1 MSKNQPCMVIHSVRE
16 DGGRFRPSDWVER
29 ISSSVAS
36 FGPDRRLRYASV
48 VRPKVID
55 GERCLIVDGVLA
67 DTSPSLYF
75 YIMEFAR
82 SNGLRV
88 EESSCTQDI
97 LA

>member
-1 MSKNQPCMVIHSVRE
+1 MNNRQPCVVIHSVRE

-36 FGPDRRLRYASV
+36 FGPDRRLRYASA
-48 VRPKVID
+48 VRPSVID
-55 GERCLIVDGVLA
+55 GERCLIVDGALA
-67 DTSPSLYF
+67 DTSPGLYH

-82 SNGLRV
+82 NNSLKMDL
-88 EESSCTQDI
+88 SSCPQSM